1 MQIFSIFF
9 NELIKSYV
17 YLQTLFLSFR
27 FFHLSEVFTSFD
39 QVVMKIFKI
48 LHFDM
53 FYSIHPCFDLKSA
66 KTKMAGNRL
75 GPFLMRLFGL
85 QVICSV
91 CGYNAL

>member
-1 MQIFSIFF
+1 
-9 NELIKSYV
+9 
-17 YLQTLFLSFR
+17 
-27 FFHLSEVFTSFD
+27 
-39 QVVMKIFKI
+39 
-48 LHFDM
+48 M